1 MCPVI
6 YSAVTYEH
14 CNIVMSPYTDL
25 QAVVK
30 LSEYS
35 DYSTDSRFRY
45 RSLAALNA
53 FIAHITIFQIDDNV
67 LITVFPKLC
76 TTYIV
81 ILKIADDMWIAVSP
95 WTDSS
100 CTIPYCDK
108 SCAFCVMIFQT
119 ANNARMAVSP
129 PHRSPAVLC
138 ALHKLQR
145 ADNCVPA

>member
-1 MCPVI
+1 MSQITCTNRQKKDNRIFFAFCTRLHKMCPVI

-35 DYSTDSRFRY
+35 DYRQSTDSRFRY

-67 LITVFPKLC
+67 FPKLC
-76 TTYIV
+76 NTYIV
-81 ILKIADDMWIAVSP
+81 ILKIADDIWKAVSP
-95 WTDSS
+95 CTDSS
-100 CTIPYCDK
+100 CTIRI
-108 SCAFCVMIFQT
+108 AI
-119 ANNARMAVSP
+119 NL
-129 PHRSPAVLC
+129 VLF
-138 ALHKLQR
+138 AS
-145 ADNCVPA
+145 